1 MVVDGIGHCGWH
13 VTDDH
18 YNYERF
24 DDYVAGGA
32 EQREFGAF
40 ADGLHA
46 GDAAPDIRGVSL
58 DGSNIPLSQVWS
70 RQPVVVEFGSF
81 T

>member
-1 MVVDGIGHCGWH
+1 VS
-13 VTDDH
+13 TD

-24 DDYVAGGA
+24 DDYVECGD

-40 ADGLHA
+40 PNHLHA
-46 GDAAPDIRGVSL
+46 GDPAPEISGTLLEEGRR
-58 DGSNIPLSQVWS
+58 IALSAIWR
-70 RQPVVVEFGSF
+70 RQAVVVEFGSF